1 MVIDTSIVIE
11 HLRAKD
17 KSATTLFKLPE
28 EEDLFISTVTLFELY
43 SGATSPDKEKSVQD
57 ICEDFIIL
65 PFTADIAVKAG
76 EIYRQLK
83 SKSQSIGVA
92 DIFIAATCL
101 SFSQPIVTLNKKHF
115 RLIDDLIIL
124 G

>member
-17 KSATTLFKLPE
+17 KSATTLFNLPE
-28 EEDLFISTVTLFELY
+28 EEDLLISTVTLFELY
-43 SGATSPDKEKSVQD
+43 SRATSPDKEKSGQD

-83 SKSQSIGVA
+83 SKSQSIGIA

-101 SFSQPIVTLNKKHF
+101 AYSQPILHSIKS
-115 RLIDDLIIL
+115 IL